1 MGGWVY
7 MMSNKP
13 NGTLYV
19 GVTADLS
26 RRVYEHKEG
35 LQRGFTKR
43 YGLKTLVFY
52 EPYDD
57 IRTAIQ
63 REKTIKT
70 WPRGWKVRLIH
81 TLNPEW
87 RDLYADLA

>member
-13 NGTLYV
+13 NGILYV
-19 GVTADLS
+19 GVTADLA

-35 LQRGFTKR
+35 LYRGFTKR

-52 EPYDD
+52 EAYDD
-57 IRTAIQ
+57 IRIAIQ
-63 REKTIKT
+63 REKTIKG
-70 WPRGWKVRLIH
+70 WPREWKVRLIH
-81 TLNPEW
+81 ALNPEW
-87 RDLYADLA
+87 RDLYGDLA